1 MFARMLFTGAI
12 LFSAAQA
19 HAASDTAPSD
29 KFYLGGGAGQAVYHS
44 DTLDDIDDFEGTNV
58 DEKDA
63 AYTLFGGYRFN
74 PNFSMEVGYVNLGE
88 ATGKISGVGEVASF
102 EVDGVSASLL
112 GRLPIDGGLSVIGR
126 LGVIKWD
133 SEAKAFNEKE
143 KDNGTDPLFGGGLE
157 YSNQSLFARAEYTRY
172 MLDVD
177 SGSSDEDVDIDLW
190 SLSAGMYF

>member
-1 MFARMLFTGAI
+1 MLMKGMPLI
-12 LFSAAQA
+12 RCSA
-19 HAASDTAPSD
+19 
-29 KFYLGGGAGQAVYHS
+29 V
-44 DTLDDIDDFEGTNV
+44 IDSTRISAW
-58 DEKDA
+58 KSP
-63 AYTLFGGYRFN
+63 T
-74 PNFSMEVGYVNLGE
+74 STWGE
-88 ATGKISGVGEVASF
+88 ATGKVSGVGQVASF

-126 LGVIKWD
+126 IGAIKWD
-133 SEAKAFNEKE
+133 SEAKLLNDKE
-143 KDNGTDPLFGGGLE
+143 KDNGTDPIFGGGLE